1 MFCRAK
7 KLPPFDLVKELLN
20 YNIITGVFTW
30 KVKKS
35 NKKAGSIAGR
45 TNAKGY
51 RYITINKRS

>member
-35 NKKAGSIAGR
+35 NKKANRDKAF
-45 TNAKGY
+45 
-51 RYITINKRS
+51 